1 MNFGTGGKVY
11 EKDEGVLLDSELL
24 PAAVK
29 CWFTVQGKGMP
40 LSMKIQNED
49 GQIQT
54 IGPIFTDTFQKLRYE
69 AFHFGNTSAGS
80 VRKEEKNPSVCIF
93 IRKRGSGEWGNK
105 TFPLNL
111 SKSEAAVA
119 VYSRLIIG
127 FMIQF
132 CQ

>member
-29 CWFTVQGKGMP
+29 CWFTVQGKGIP

-54 IGPIFTDTFQKLRYE
+54 IGPIFTDTFQKLRYGGIPLWKYQCRVCQKGRE
-69 AFHFGNTSAGS
+69 KSFCLYFYP
-80 VRKEEKNPSVCIF
+80 EEGKWRVG
-93 IRKRGSGEWGNK
+93 K
-105 TFPLNL
+105 
-111 SKSEAAVA
+111 
-119 VYSRLIIG
+119 
-127 FMIQF
+127 
-132 CQ
+132 